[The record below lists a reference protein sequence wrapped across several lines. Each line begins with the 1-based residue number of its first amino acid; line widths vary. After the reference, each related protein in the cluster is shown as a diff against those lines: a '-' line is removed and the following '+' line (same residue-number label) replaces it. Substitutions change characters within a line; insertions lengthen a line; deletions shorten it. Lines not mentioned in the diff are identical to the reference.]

1 MSDSWQEFQNDF
13 FKGDACELGQ
23 AKLAAGECKMAASC
37 PHAPRQS
44 MCRICMP
51 APRSLAHSG
60 VGGTDLPDE
69 EPYEAAPAL
78 TGGNKRERTPAD
90 KTADAIAARAK
101 RRATREAAVPVSKRG
116 RGKKTARTVPP
127 PTLCSN
133 DSRTYASRGREVL
146 DPADMQ
152 RQAHAAATNKLA
164 AQQAAAKAVPCLP
177 SPVRPPP
184 AAPTSRWWEPRGA

>member
-13 FKGDACELGQ
+13 FNGDGDAAPRRAQ
-23 AKLAAGECKMAASC
+23 SC
-37 PHAPRQS
+37 QHAPRQS

-51 APRSLAHSG
+51 GQRSLAHSG

-69 EPYEAAPAL
+69 EPYEAEAAAAPAAAAPTL
-78 TGGNKRERTPAD
+78 TGGKRGRERTPAE
-90 KTADAIAARAK
+90 KTNDAIAARAK
-101 RRATREAAVPVSKRG
+101 RRATREAAAPVSKRG
-116 RGKKTARTVPP
+116 RGEKTARAVPP

-152 RQAHAAATNKLA
+152 RQAQAAATKKLA

-177 SPVRPPP
+177 LSGATSPR
-184 AAPTSRWWEPRGA
+184 